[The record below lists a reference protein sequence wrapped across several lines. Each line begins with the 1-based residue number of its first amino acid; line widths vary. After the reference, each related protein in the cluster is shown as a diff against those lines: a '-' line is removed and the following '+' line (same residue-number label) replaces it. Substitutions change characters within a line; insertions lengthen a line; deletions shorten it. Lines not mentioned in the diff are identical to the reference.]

1 MLERCPMRSVLAQVF
16 GMPFEI
22 AEQTSQEA
30 EQTRSA
36 PGNGP
41 RTEVRDAVNRRPADQ
56 WAFTSRRNAACA
68 KKALHPVGLALTGVR
83 GLRRQIVFRR
93 AHIPRVPV
101 SI

>member
-41 RTEVRDAVNRRPADQ
+41 RTKVRDAVNRRPADQ
-56 WAFTSRRNAACA
+56 
-68 KKALHPVGLALTGVR
+68 
-83 GLRRQIVFRR
+83 
-93 AHIPRVPV
+93 
-101 SI
+101 